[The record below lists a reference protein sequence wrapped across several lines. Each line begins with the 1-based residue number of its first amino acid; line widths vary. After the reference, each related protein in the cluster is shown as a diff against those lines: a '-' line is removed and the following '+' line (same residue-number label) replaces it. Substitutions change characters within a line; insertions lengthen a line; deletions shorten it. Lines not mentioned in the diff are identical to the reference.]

1 MEQTLYF
8 DYCAFMILTVMLISF
23 YMHKKVTG
31 RANHIFLYIIIVSI
45 FTTGFDIATI
55 KWENLGTGYLGVRY
69 FLNCMYLI
77 LRNLQSVLYCFYL
90 VGITDNWHNVCS
102 NRIVNILMSLPF
114 FIVCAATLSS
124 PWTGFVFNIENEG
137 NIYTRGDGFIILYI
151 SAIIYTIY
159 SFIYII
165 VYRKIIG
172 KRNLIPL
179 LSVLIL
185 FVMSVVI
192 QYFHPEIL
200 IEMLFNALGLLSI
213 ILIVHR
219 PDQRIDEVTEL
230 GKHSAYMQDM
240 KRSFINNKPMTVIIA
255 DIAKYNGFEEVLGH
269 DNAEAAISDIAE
281 GFMFMNKVLKLG
293 AEMYYLGR
301 GSYRVVLDE
310 KHFDKT
316 VEAAEVISNA
326 SKSNEKLK
334 RMGIIPNTYV
344 CIVRCPEDIQDFDS
358 LIVLENS
365 ISKTEYT
372 GQVMYAKDILKNS
385 KYDLMKNI
393 DNILENALKNN
404 KFEVYY
410 QPIFDVKNEKYNSA
424 EALIRLKDDT
434 YGFISPEIFIPAAE
448 KNGSIHQI
456 GKFVMETVCRFISG
470 KEFKSLG
477 LDYIEVNL
485 SVTQC
490 MRRGMADEI
499 ISLMN
504 KYGIDYDRIN
514 LEITETAVA
523 YAQDVME
530 ENIQKLSEAGI
541 KFSLDDFGTGY
552 SNMFRIASL
561 PLKIVK
567 IDKSFTMLK
576 DNPRLEIVL
585 RNSIR
590 MIKDMNMKIVIE
602 GVETKELAHFFGQ
615 VLECEYIQGYYYSK
629 PVPQADF
636 VEAVRVKNA

>member
-1 MEQTLYF
+1 MEQNLYF
-8 DYCAFMILTVMLISF
+8 DYCAFLILTVMLVSF

-102 NRIVNILMSLPF
+102 NRIVNVLMSLPF
-114 FIVCAATLSS
+114 LTACAVTLSS
-124 PWTGFVFNIENEG
+124 PWTGLVFTIENEG
-137 NIYTRGDGFIILYI
+137 NVYTRGDGFILLYI
-151 SAIIYTIY
+151 SAIIYTLY

-185 FVMSVVI
+185 FVLSVVI

-200 IEMLFNALGLLSI
+200 IEMLFNSLGLLSI
-213 ILIVHR
+213 ILIVHK

-310 KHFDKT
+310 KHFDKA

-365 ISKTEYT
+365 ISKAEYT

-470 KEFKSLG
+470 EEFKSLG

-490 MRRGMADEI
+490 MRKGMADEI
-499 ISLMN
+499 IGLMN

-523 YAQDVME
+523 YAQDIME

-636 VEAVRVKNA
+636 VEVVRVKNA

>member
-1 MEQTLYF
+1 MEQALYF
-8 DYCAFMILTVMLISF
+8 DYCAFLILTVMLISF

-31 RANHIFLYIIIVSI
+31 KANRIFLYIIVVSI
-45 FTTGFDIATI
+45 FTTCFDIATVT
-55 KWENLGTGYLGVRY
+55 WDEAGTQYLGVRY
-69 FLNCMYLI
+69 FMHNMYLI
-77 LRNLQSVLYCFYL
+77 LRNLQSALYCFYL
-90 VGITDNWHNVCS
+90 VGITDNWHNVYN
-102 NRIVNILMSLPF
+102 NRKINRLMALPF
-114 FIVCAATLSS
+114 IIVCAATISS
-124 PWTGFVFNIENEG
+124 TWTGFVFTLDNPG
-137 NIYTRGDGFIILYI
+137 NAYERGNGFILLYI
-151 SAIIYTIY
+151 SAVIYTIY
-159 SFIYII
+159 SFVYII

-172 KRNLIPL
+172 KRNIVPLMSVLIL
-179 LSVLIL
+179 LVLSVLI
-185 FVMSVVI
+185 
-192 QYFHPEIL
+192 QYFYPEVL

-213 ILIVHR
+213 ILIVHK

-230 GKHSAYMQDM
+230 GKQSAYMQDM
-240 KRSFINNKPMTVIIA
+240 KRSFLNKKPMRIIIA
-255 DIAKYNGFEEVLGH
+255 DIAKYNVLEDILGH
-269 DNAEAAISDIAE
+269 DNTEEIISNIAE
-281 GFMFMNKVLKLG
+281 GFIFLNKTLKLG
-293 AEMYYLGR
+293 AELYYLGR

-310 KHFDKT
+310 KHFDKD
-316 VEAAEVISNA
+316 VKAAEVICHA
-326 SKSNEKLK
+326 SKSNERLK
-334 RMGIIPNTYV
+334 SMGIVPNTYV
-344 CIVRCPEDIQDFDS
+344 CLVRCPEDIQDFDTM
-358 LIVLENS
+358 LAFENG
-365 ISKTEYT
+365 ISKREYT
-372 GQVMYAKDILKNS
+372 GRVMYAKDIIKCS

-393 DNILENALKNN
+393 DSILETALKNN

-424 EALIRLKDDT
+424 EALIRLKDET

-456 GKFVMETVCRFISG
+456 GILVMETVCRFIASE
-470 KEFKSLG
+470 EFKSLG
-477 LDYIEVNL
+477 IDYIEVNL
-485 SVTQC
+485 SVVQC

-499 ISLMN
+499 IGIMN

-530 ENIQKLSEAGI
+530 ENIQKLSASGI

-576 DNPRLEIVL
+576 DNPKLEIVL

-602 GVETKELAHFFGQ
+602 GVETKELVYFFGQ
-615 VLECEYIQGYYYSK
+615 VLGCEYIQGYYFSK
-629 PVPQADF
+629 PVPLADF
-636 VEAVRVKNA
+636 VEVVRIKNA